1 MTDTNFLG
9 NGQYVGYLQ
18 NVQNNNN
25 YRFMMD
31 DQRLHILQQK
41 ITEILEGVEPD
52 GRPIVV
58 PLDTIRSVVYQCYQA
73 YIPDIG
79 NIYTTFIQTD
89 ETLKRN
95 DVSDIYDQ
103 AVNIITSY
111 IKTYYMHEENAR
123 KLTIWNSV
131 LGDYNKA
138 GVRAYQPIKVNNRR
152 PSTLQ
157 INMRY

>member
-31 DQRLHILQQK
+31 DTRLHILQQK

-52 GRPIVV
+52 GRSIVV

-73 YIPDIG
+73 YIPNIG
-79 NIYTTFIQTD
+79 NIYTTFIQEN

-95 DVSDIYDQ
+95 DVRDIYDQ

-111 IKTYYMHEENAR
+111 IKAYYMHESNAR
-123 KLTIWNSV
+123 KLTIWDSV
-131 LGDYNKA
+131 LGSFNKQ
-138 GVRAYQPIKVNNRR
+138 GIRAHQPIKVNNRR